1 MSKINDLI
9 KKMCPN
15 GVRFDRL
22 ENVTLLQAGDRITT
36 AMMSDDFQ
44 YDVIGGGTLPTGK
57 YNDYNREHCITIS
70 RAGSA
75 GYVNWMENKFWATDV
90 CFTAIK
96 NNDYMNIKFI
106 YHYLKNAQKDLQ
118 QHIYGGSM
126 PKLEKL
132 FLWKYPI
139 PIPPLAV
146 QEEIVRILDK
156 FSELEAELDAELE
169 AELEA
174 RKNQYEFW
182 RDSLLK
188 EKTSKEY
195 KLKEV
200 VDLYLGLT
208 YTPNYVEEGVKFLSS
223 LNISKGYLDLKSIKY
238 ISKDEFENSTSN
250 AKPKKGDIL
259 YVRVGSNLG
268 HPVIYDL
275 EEDVCV
281 FVSVGFARVKNTNIL
296 SNKYLKY
303 WMDSDLF
310 MDQVKS
316 KTMNSPKANLNA
328 SWMKEFTIFIP
339 SLEKQNE
346 IVQILDKFDK
356 LINDISIGL
365 PAEIELRKKQY
376 EYYRNKLLDFDGKS
390 DE

>member
-1 MSKINDLI
+1 MSLSEIHE
-9 KKMCPN
+9 
-15 GVRFDRL
+15 R
-22 ENVTLLQAGDRITT
+22 
-36 AMMSDDFQ
+36 
-44 YDVIGGGTLPTGK
+44 
-57 YNDYNREHCITIS
+57 
-70 RAGSA
+70 
-75 GYVNWMENKFWATDV
+75 
-90 CFTAIK
+90 
-96 NNDYMNIKFI
+96 NII
-106 YHYLKNAQKDLQ
+106 DILD
-118 QHIYGGSM
+118 
-126 PKLEKL
+126 E
-132 FLWKYPI
+132 
-139 PIPPLAV
+139 
-146 QEEIVRILDK
+146 EEILNI
-156 FSELEAELDAELE
+156 
-169 AELEA
+169 
-174 RKNQYEFW
+174 
-182 RDSLLK
+182 LK
-188 EKTSKEY
+188 EKTTKEY

-316 KTMNSPKANLNA
+316 KTMNSVLKARLSSQPLPPLGHA
-328 SWMKEFTIFIP
+328 HTM
-339 SLEKQNE
+339 
-346 IVQILDKFDK
+346 IL
-356 LINDISIGL
+356 
-365 PAEIELRKKQY
+365 
-376 EYYRNKLLDFDGKS
+376 
-390 DE
+390 